1 MSRYPWIQR
10 FPVRPLYLFKLRLPI
25 FLVKLVWLEIVDRAG
40 QLKKNIALMK
50 I

>member
-1 MSRYPWIQR
+1 MSRHPWIQR
-10 FPVRPLYLFKLRLPI
+10 FSVRPLYLLKLRLSI
-25 FLVKLVWLEIVDRAG
+25 LLVKLVWLEIVDRAR